1 MGYPRQARGRS
12 SCALDHVDQDLRH
25 DVGKRNC
32 DNHRKGVIH
41 RAPYAASATDRARR
55 ADAFSGFG
63 KRHRITSRCRG
74 RYSILTMA
82 DSIDG
87 LTESGVDGLLSVSR
101 RVAICSSREG
111 AENVCAGVQTFHLF
125 ARGWGFIFTDIQKPS
140 CQRVGLC
147 VRSLSVRALGEHF
160 FCPSFG
166 LI

>member
-1 MGYPRQARGRS
+1 MRD
-12 SCALDHVDQDLRH
+12 CLRH

-55 ADAFSGFG
+55 GDALGGFG

-125 ARGWGFIFTDIQKPS
+125 ARGRGFIFTDIQKPS

-147 VRSLSVRALGEHF
+147 YSLAQCSSTERAF
-160 FCPSFG
+160 FLPVSRAYLK
-166 LI
+166 LINRPLNIKRKMQ